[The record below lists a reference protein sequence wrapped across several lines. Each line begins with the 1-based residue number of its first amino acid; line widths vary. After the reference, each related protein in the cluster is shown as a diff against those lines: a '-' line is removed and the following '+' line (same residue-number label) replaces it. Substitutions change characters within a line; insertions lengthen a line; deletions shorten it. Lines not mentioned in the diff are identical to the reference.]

1 MQIKTISYKRT
12 RNLGNYN
19 NETLELFA
27 ELEEG
32 DNTQEKI
39 QELKLESEKGLGIVK
54 QQPKKEE
61 NLDDKPF

>member
-12 RNLGNYN
+12 HNLGNYN

-32 DNTQEKI
+32 DNAQEKI

>member
-32 DNTQEKI
+32 DNAQEKI

-54 QQPKKEE
+54 QQLKKVEI
-61 NLDDKPF
+61 LDDKPF

>member
-12 RNLGNYN
+12 RDLGNYN

-27 ELEEG
+27 EVEEG
-32 DNTQEKI
+32 DNAQEKI

-54 QQPKKEE
+54 KPEVKEK
-61 NLDDKPF
+61 NLDESPF